1 MVEREKAILQSLWRH
16 MGFIRQKAQRAM
28 GQVGAIGL
36 ATRARRPK
44 PCDMLSLFE
53 IAALLLVLSA
63 GLSWI
68 NRAYLKLPHTI
79 GLLVMALFASFILM
93 ALEAFFPSVGLTD
106 TISGA
111 IGQID
116 FNETLMKGMLG
127 FLLFAG
133 ALHVDLG
140 KLRDAKWAIGSM
152 ATFGV
157 VLSTFIVGTGFW
169 LLTKAFGLD
178 VPFIWALVFGSLIS
192 PTDPVAVLSILK
204 TVKMPKSLETKI
216 AGESLFN
223 DGVGVVVFTLILAIA
238 VGSGD
243 GGHAMFETVKVAS
256 LSMAGAPAGASIS
269 VLDVV
274 ELFVVDAIGG
284 AILGGIAGWITVR
297 MLARID
303 EHAIEILITLA
314 CVAGTYALAQ
324 RIDILG
330 HHLSGPIA
338 VVVAGLMIG
347 NRGAATA
354 MSEHTRQYLF
364 GFWEMIDEILN
375 SVLFLLIGLEIL
387 VLGLVPEYALI
398 GAVAIPL
405 VLLARLCAVYVPMKV
420 IGTFKNFTKGA
431 VPVLTWGGVRGGI
444 SVALALSLPDNE
456 YKPLI
461 LTATYCVVVFSIIVQ
476 GLTVKKVVQ
485 SQVDPDLL

>member
-1 MVEREKAILQSLWRH
+1 
-16 MGFIRQKAQRAM
+16 
-28 GQVGAIGL
+28 
-36 ATRARRPK
+36 
-44 PCDMLSLFE
+44 MLSLFE

-63 GLSWI
+63 GLSWV

-93 ALEAFFPSVGLTD
+93 AMEAFFPSIGLTD
-106 TISGA
+106 TMQSA
-111 IGQID
+111 LGQID

-133 ALHVDLG
+133 ALHVDLN
-140 KLRDAKWAIGSM
+140 KLKDAKWAIGSM

-157 VLSTFIVGTGFW
+157 VLSTFIVGAGFW
-169 LLTKAFGLD
+169 GLAKLFGLD
-178 VPFIWALVFGSLIS
+178 IPFIWALVFGSLIS

-238 VGSGD
+238 TGGA
-243 GGHAMFETVKVAS
+243 GGHALFDEFQLAGPI
-256 LSMAGAPAGASIS
+256 MAATGGGSIG
-269 VLDVV
+269 VLDVI
-274 ELFVVDAIGG
+274 ELFVVDAVGG
-284 AILGGIAGWITVR
+284 AILGAIAGWITYR
-297 MLARID
+297 MMARID
-303 EHAIEILITLA
+303 EHAIEILISLA

-347 NRGAATA
+347 NKGASVA
-354 MSEHTRQYLF
+354 MSEHTQETLF

-387 VLGLVPEYALI
+387 VLGLVPQYAFI

-405 VLLARLCAVYVPMKV
+405 VLLARLCAVFVPMKV
-420 IGTFKNFTKGA
+420 IGTFKSFTRGA

-461 LTATYCVVVFSIIVQ
+461 LTATYAVVVFSIIVQ
-476 GLTVKKVVQ
+476 GLTIKKVVE
-485 SQVDPDLL
+485 SRVDAELL

>member
-1 MVEREKAILQSLWRH
+1 
-16 MGFIRQKAQRAM
+16 
-28 GQVGAIGL
+28 
-36 ATRARRPK
+36 
-44 PCDMLSLFE
+44 MLSLFE
-53 IAALLLVLSA
+53 IAASLLVLSA
-63 GLSWI
+63 LLSWI
-68 NRAYLKLPHTI
+68 NHAYLKLPHTI
-79 GLLVMALFASFILM
+79 GLLVMALLASFILM
-93 ALEAFFPSVGLTD
+93 ALEIVLPNLGLTD
-106 TISGA
+106 TIQSGLA
-111 IGQID
+111 QID

-169 LLTKAFGLD
+169 GLAQLLNLD
-178 VPFIWALVFGSLIS
+178 VPFIWALVFGALIS

-223 DGVGVVVFTLILAIA
+223 DGVGVVVFTLVLAVA
-238 VGSGD
+238 VGSGT
-243 GGHAMFETVKVAS
+243 GGHALLETVQIAGPI
-256 LSMAGAPAGASIS
+256 MAATGGSIGI
-269 VLDVV
+269 LDVA
-274 ELFVVDAIGG
+274 ELFVVDALGG
-284 AILGGIAGWITVR
+284 ALLGGLAGWITYK
-297 MLARID
+297 MMARID
-303 EHAIEILITLA
+303 EHAIEILISLA
-314 CVAGTYALAQ
+314 CVAGTYALAS
-324 RIDILG
+324 RIEILG

-347 NRGAATA
+347 NKGASVA

-387 VLGLVPEYALI
+387 VLGLMPEYAVI

-405 VLLARLCAVYVPMKV
+405 VLLARLCAVYIPMKL
-420 IGTFKNFTKGA
+420 IGTFKTFTKGA

-476 GLTVKKVVQ
+476 GLTVKTVVARVVR
-485 SQVDPDLL
+485 SEDA

>member
-1 MVEREKAILQSLWRH
+1 
-16 MGFIRQKAQRAM
+16 
-28 GQVGAIGL
+28 
-36 ATRARRPK
+36 
-44 PCDMLSLFE
+44 MLSLFE
-53 IAALLLVLSA
+53 IVALLLVLSA
-63 GLSWI
+63 ILSWV

-93 ALEAFFPSVGLTD
+93 AMEFFFPVIGLTD
-106 TISGA
+106 TMQA
-111 IGQID
+111 MLGQID
-116 FNETLMKGMLG
+116 FNETLMKSMLG

-140 KLRDAKWAIGSM
+140 KLRDAKWAIGTM

-169 LLTKAFGLD
+169 GLANLLNIEL
-178 VPFIWALVFGSLIS
+178 PFIWALVFGSLIS

-223 DGVGVVVFTLILAIA
+223 DGVGVVVFTLIVA
-238 VGSGD
+238 VAVSSTGE
-243 GGHAMFETVKVAS
+243 GHALLGEFQLAGPI
-256 LSMAGAPAGASIS
+256 MATAGGASIGI
-269 VLDVV
+269 LDVI

-284 AILGGIAGWITVR
+284 AILGGIAGWITCR

-347 NRGAATA
+347 NKGATYS
-354 MSEHTRQYLF
+354 MSEHTRASLF

-375 SVLFLLIGLEIL
+375 SVLFLLIGLELL
-387 VLGLVPEYALI
+387 VLGLKPEYALI
-398 GAVAIPL
+398 GAIAIPL

-420 IGTFKNFTKGA
+420 IGTFKSFTKGA
-431 VPVLTWGGVRGGI
+431 VPVLVWGGVRGGI
-444 SVALALSLPDNE
+444 SVALALSLPENE

-461 LTATYCVVVFSIIVQ
+461 LTATYAVVVFSIIVQ
-476 GLTVKKVVQ
+476 GLTIKKVVERN
-485 SQVDPDLL
+485 VDSNLA

>member
-1 MVEREKAILQSLWRH
+1 
-16 MGFIRQKAQRAM
+16 
-28 GQVGAIGL
+28 
-36 ATRARRPK
+36 
-44 PCDMLSLFE
+44 MLSLFE

-63 GLSWI
+63 LLSWL

-79 GLLVMALFASFILM
+79 GLLVMALFASFILIGM
-93 ALEAFFPSVGLTD
+93 EAIFPSLQVYETL
-106 TISGA
+106 SGA

-169 LLTKAFGLD
+169 LLAKLFGIPL
-178 VPFIWALVFGSLIS
+178 PFIWALVFGSLIS

-204 TVKMPKSLETKI
+204 SVKMPKSLETKI

-223 DGVGVVVFTLILAIA
+223 DGVGVVVFTLIVAIA
-238 VGSGD
+238 TGAS
-243 GGHAMFETVKVAS
+243 GGHVMFEQFQVAGPIMASSGGGGVTVWGV
-256 LSMAGAPAGASIS
+256 I
-269 VLDVV
+269 
-274 ELFVVDAIGG
+274 ELFLVDAIGG
-284 AILGGIAGWITVR
+284 AILGGIAGWITYR
-297 MLARID
+297 MMARID
-303 EHAIEILITLA
+303 EHAIEILISLA

-347 NRGAATA
+347 NKGANDA
-354 MSEHTRQYLF
+354 MSDHTKQYLF

-375 SVLFLLIGLEIL
+375 SVLFLLIGLELL
-387 VLGLVPEYALI
+387 VLGLVPQYAFI
-398 GAVAIPL
+398 GAIAIPL
-405 VLLARLCAVYVPMKV
+405 VLMARLCAVFVPMKV

-456 YKPLI
+456 YKPMI
-461 LTATYCVVVFSIIVQ
+461 LTATYCVVIFSIIVQ
-476 GLTVKKVVQ
+476 GLTIKKIVEKV
-485 SQVDPDLL
+485 VDPDLL

>member
-1 MVEREKAILQSLWRH
+1 
-16 MGFIRQKAQRAM
+16 
-28 GQVGAIGL
+28 
-36 ATRARRPK
+36 
-44 PCDMLSLFE
+44 MLSLFE
-53 IAALLLVLSA
+53 IAASLLVLSA
-63 GLSWI
+63 LLSWI

-79 GLLVMALFASFILM
+79 GLLVMALFASFVLM
-93 ALEAFFPSVGLTD
+93 ALQIFVPSVGLTD
-106 TISGA
+106 TIQSA
-111 IGQID
+111 IKQID

-140 KLRDAKWAIGSM
+140 KLRDAKWAIGTM

-157 VLSTFIVGTGFW
+157 ILSTFIVGTGFFY
-169 LLTKAFGLD
+169 LTKLFGADL
-178 VPFIWALVFGSLIS
+178 PYIWALVFGALIS

-238 VGSGD
+238 AGGSGT
-243 GGHAMFETVKVAS
+243 GHAMLDTVLLAVPLEAVVQS
-256 LSMAGAPAGASIS
+256 GAGHGGGVS

-274 ELFVVDAIGG
+274 ELFLVDAVGG
-284 AILGGIAGWITVR
+284 AILGLIAGWIGFK
-297 MLARID
+297 MMARID
-303 EHAIEILITLA
+303 EHAIEILISLA
-314 CVAGTYALAQ
+314 LVAGTYALAQ
-324 RIDILG
+324 RINILG

-347 NRGAATA
+347 NKGAAFA
-354 MSEHTRQYLF
+354 MSDHTRQYLF
-364 GFWEMIDEILN
+364 GFWEMVDEILN

-387 VLGLVPEYALI
+387 VLGLVPEYAL
-398 GAVAIPL
+398 VTLLAIPL
-405 VLLARLCAVYVPMKV
+405 VLIARLCAVYIPMKV

-431 VPVLTWGGVRGGI
+431 IPVLTWGGVRGGI
-444 SVALALSLPDNE
+444 SVALALSLPENE

-461 LTATYCVVVFSIIVQ
+461 LTATYGVVVFSIIVQ
-476 GLTVKKVVQ
+476 GLTVKNVVQ
-485 SQVDPDLL
+485 RVVDPNLL